1 VVAALITD
9 RLTQPV
15 RSLASGIRDVQKG
28 NLNVQLPVR
37 STDEVGALTDSFNF
51 FVRELRAKEQI
62 KQTFGKY
69 IDPRILERV
78 LLQPGADNV
87 AGGRQMMTV
96 LFADLVGFTSLSERL
111 TPSLMVTLL
120 NRHLGLQALA
130 IHEHQG
136 VVDKFVGDSVMAFWG
151 PSFTLTEDHALLA
164 CRAAWGQLAAL
175 EVLRR
180 ELPELTGLRKDP
192 PAIDERIGICTGEV
206 VVGNIGSEN
215 NRSYT
220 VIGDTV
226 NLAARVES
234 ANRIYGTQILL
245 DETTAQAL
253 APHFE
258 TREVDTISV
267 KGKTES
273 TRIFELLGP
282 AGQVPENFLRL
293 RELYSQALLAY
304 RAQDWDAAE
313 MTFRACLELRPN
325 DGPTVLF
332 LKRTETLR
340 RNGPG
345 ADWSSISQLEE
356 K

>member
-1 VVAALITD
+1 
-9 RLTQPV
+9 
-15 RSLASGIRDVQKG
+15 
-28 NLNVQLPVR
+28 
-37 STDEVGALTDSFNF
+37 
-51 FVRELRAKEQI
+51 
-62 KQTFGKY
+62 
-69 IDPRILERV
+69 
-78 LLQPGADNV
+78 
-87 AGGRQMMTV
+87 
-96 LFADLVGFTSLSERL
+96 
-111 TPSLMVTLL
+111 
-120 NRHLGLQALA
+120 
-130 IHEHQG
+130 
-136 VVDKFVGDSVMAFWG
+136 MAFWG
-151 PSFTLTEDHALLA
+151 PPFTRAEDHVLLA

-192 PAIDERIGICTGEV
+192 PAIDLRIGICTGEV

-215 NRSYT
+215 DRSYT

-245 DETTAQAL
+245 GETTAQAL
-253 APHFE
+253 GPHFE
-258 TREVDTISV
+258 TREVDTIAV

-282 AGQVPENFLRL
+282 AGQVPENVLRL

-325 DGPTVLF
+325 DGPAALL

-340 RNGPG
+340 RNAP
-345 ADWSSISQLEE
+345 AARLEQHLAIGR
-356 K
+356 KMKDGNLS

>member
-1 VVAALITD
+1 
-9 RLTQPV
+9 
-15 RSLASGIRDVQKG
+15 
-28 NLNVQLPVR
+28 
-37 STDEVGALTDSFNF
+37 
-51 FVRELRAKEQI
+51 
-62 KQTFGKY
+62 
-69 IDPRILERV
+69 
-78 LLQPGADNV
+78 
-87 AGGRQMMTV
+87 
-96 LFADLVGFTSLSERL
+96 
-111 TPSLMVTLL
+111 
-120 NRHLGLQALA
+120 
-130 IHEHQG
+130 
-136 VVDKFVGDSVMAFWG
+136 VMAFWG

-175 EVLRR
+175 EVLRC

-220 VIGDTV
+220 VIGDAV

-245 DETTAQAL
+245 DKTTAQAL

-282 AGQVPENFLRL
+282 VGQVPENVLRL
-293 RELYSQALLAY
+293 REIYSQALLAY
-304 RAQDWDAAE
+304 RAQDWRGAE
-313 MTFRACLELRPN
+313 MTLRACLELRPN
-325 DGPTVLF
+325 DGPAALL

-340 RNGPG
+340 RNGSD

>member
-1 VVAALITD
+1 
-9 RLTQPV
+9 
-15 RSLASGIRDVQKG
+15 
-28 NLNVQLPVR
+28 
-37 STDEVGALTDSFNF
+37 
-51 FVRELRAKEQI
+51 
-62 KQTFGKY
+62 
-69 IDPRILERV
+69 
-78 LLQPGADNV
+78 
-87 AGGRQMMTV
+87 
-96 LFADLVGFTSLSERL
+96 
-111 TPSLMVTLL
+111 
-120 NRHLGLQALA
+120 
-130 IHEHQG
+130 
-136 VVDKFVGDSVMAFWG
+136 VDKFVGDSVMAFWG
-151 PSFTLTEDHALLA
+151 PPFTQAEDHALLA
-164 CRAAWGQLAAL
+164 CRAAWVQLAAL
-175 EVLRR
+175 DVFRR
-180 ELPELTGLRKDP
+180 ELPELTGLRKEP
-192 PAIDERIGICTGEV
+192 PAIDLRIGICTGEV

-215 NRSYT
+215 TRSYT

-245 DETTAQAL
+245 GETTAQAL
-253 APHFE
+253 GPHFE
-258 TREVDTISV
+258 TREVDTIAV

-304 RAQDWDAAE
+304 RVQDWGAAE

-325 DGPTVLF
+325 DGPAALF

-340 RNGPG
+340 RNAPG